1 TIQEVSPA
9 DGDWKFDVEASYYGF
24 GDPESGGTKW
34 IIRNGLG
41 AELDREGS
49 IGGGLWVHFGKGN
62 GYRDRELSEVRG
74 VIEQSGGGVV
84 TGAEVRLLQGDGT
97 VYKAG
102 TSGWDGTYTLEDIA
116 PGTYTLE
123 ASLFETSTGEV
134 FCCTEEVKVTGAACI
149 QDLTLVKGWT
159 VSYGLNGGGGTAPA
173 SRKVRHGTE
182 ITLPSWRGMKAPAG
196 TAFLRWGDGVGTTYQ
211 SGRRYTVS
219 GDVRF
224 EAQWGM
230 FESVDEVRDY
240 LDSFTPEEGN
250 TSDKPIPVPM
260 KVANYSAWWPL
271 LDLLNEANR
280 EKYIALDLSSSSWG
294 IFFNPA
300 STAGQEWIV
309 SLILPDTTTSLGG
322 SWTNFSALQEI
333 AGADI
338 TSISGSAFLNRTSL
352 ISVDFP
358 EATTIGDNAFN
369 GCTSLKT
376 VSFPKVTGGGTYA
389 FYGCTS
395 LISAD
400 LPEIGGISYAMFQG
414 CTSLRTVSAP
424 KAGTISALAFR
435 GCSSLRTADF
445 PEVTTLS
452 DGGFSGGCTSLSVVN
467 LPKLASM
474 SRDVFS
480 GCRSLRW
487 VSLPEVTTVYDYVF
501 SGCTSL
507 SAVNLPKTT
516 SIQYAAFEK
525 CPLTSLTIPG
535 NCGISGNAN
544 ILGNFNTYYATNG
557 YAGAG
562 GTYIFTGGVWTGP
575 F

>member
-41 AELDREGS
+41 SELDREGS

-62 GYRDRELSEVRG
+62 GFRDRELSEVRG
-74 VIEQSGGGVV
+74 VIEQSGGSIV

-102 TSGWDGTYTLEDIA
+102 TSGWDGTYTLEDVA

-134 FCCTEEVKVTGAACI
+134 FCCTEEVTVTGATCI

-159 VSYGLNGGGGTAPA
+159 VSYGLNGGGGTAPG

-182 ITLPSWRGMKAPAG
+182 ITLPSWRGMRAPAG
-196 TAFLRWGDGVGTTYQ
+196 TAFLRWADGVGTTYQ

-230 FESVDEVRDY
+230 FESVDEVRGY

-260 KVANYSAWWPL
+260 KVTLSSAWGPL
-271 LDLLNEANR
+271 LDLLNEVGR
-280 EKYIALDLSSSSWG
+280 EKYIALDLSSSTPG
-294 IFFNPA
+294 GTFPGNA
-300 STAGQEWIV
+300 SGQKWIV
-309 SLILPDTTTSLGG
+309 SLTLPDTATSLGG
-322 SWTNFSALQEI
+322 TWSNFSALQEI
-333 AGADI
+333 AGAHI
-338 TSISGSAFLNRTSL
+338 TSIGGSAFWDCTSL
-352 ISVDFP
+352 ISVNFP
-358 EATTIGDNAFN
+358 EAITIGGSAFR

-376 VSFPKVTGGGTYA
+376 VDFPEATSIGGSAFRGCTSLISVSFPKVTGFGGDA
-389 FYGCTS
+389 FN
-395 LISAD
+395 
-400 LPEIGGISYAMFQG
+400 G

-424 KAGTISALAFR
+424 KAGTISVRAFE

-445 PEVTTLS
+445 PEVTTMNDS
-452 DGGFSGGCTSLSVVN
+452 AFNACTSLSAVN
-467 LPKLASM
+467 LPKLGPGTGM
-474 SRDVFS
+474 YVFQ
-480 GCRSLRW
+480 GCSSLRW
-487 VSLPEVTTVYDYVF
+487 VSLPEATHIAYGAFTA
-501 SGCTSL
+501 CTSL

-516 SIQYAAFEK
+516 TISGAAFSG
-525 CPLTSLTIPG
+525 CPLTSITLPDSCDTISTNSGIRNNFPG
-535 NCGISGNAN
+535 
-544 ILGNFNTYYATNG
+544 YYAAQG
-557 YAGAG
+557 KVG
-562 GTYIFTGGVWTGP
+562 GTYIFTGGAWTGP